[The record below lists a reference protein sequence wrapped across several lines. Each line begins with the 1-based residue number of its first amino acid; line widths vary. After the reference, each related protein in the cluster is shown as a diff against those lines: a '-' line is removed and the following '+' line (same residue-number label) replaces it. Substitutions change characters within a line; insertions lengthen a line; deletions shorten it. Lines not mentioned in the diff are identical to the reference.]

1 MARSGSVPSTDHE
14 ASGVSLEGVT
24 IYRRGHLLLHEL
36 WLHVSPG
43 EIVAVMG
50 PSGAGK
56 TTLLRTVAGL
66 AAPDD
71 GSIKR
76 SQGRVAMVFQD
87 PRLLPWRT
95 ALENVE
101 LVCEPD
107 NRQQALNWLSRVGLT
122 DEADIYPGA
131 LSGGMRQRV
140 AVARALAYDAPAVLV
155 DEPFANLDDG
165 TASVLRSE
173 LALHLR
179 DLHRTVLW
187 VTHHQ
192 SEATAVA
199 RRVLIMDGPPSGS
212 WHLEEMKWNGDL
224 E

>member
-1 MARSGSVPSTDHE
+1 MARSGSLATTDRE
-14 ASGVSLEGVT
+14 TSGLILQGVT
-24 IYRRGHLLLHEL
+24 LYRRGHLLLHEL
-36 WLHVSPG
+36 WLDVNPG

-50 PSGAGK
+50 PSGTGK

-66 AAPDD
+66 AEPDG
-71 GSIKR
+71 GSINR
-76 SQGRVAMVFQD
+76 SRGRVAMVFQD

-107 NRQQALNWLSRVGLT
+107 NKLQARSWLSRVGLANET
-122 DEADIYPGA
+122 DIYPGA

-140 AVARALAYDAPAVLV
+140 AVARALAHDAPVVLV

-165 TASVLRSE
+165 TASALRNE

-192 SEATAVA
+192 NEAAAVA
-199 RRVLIMDGPPSGS
+199 QRVLTMDGPSAGT
-212 WHLEEMKWNGDL
+212 WHLEDMNSNGDL